1 MFALVVIVSVSGG
14 GNIEAGMLSD
24 DWHRWRSGGVIDGIA
39 ARGSNGVVNR
49 FDGIHDGCY

>member
-14 GNIEAGMLSD
+14 GNIEAGMRSNV
-24 DWHRWRSGGVIDGIA
+24 WHRWRSVGVIDGIA